1 MKDKI
6 DYAGAISLIGFSG
19 LLGINQALIKI
30 TNEGIDPIF
39 SAGIRS
45 LIAMLFLLVWMIV
58 SRKPIEIKAGTTLL
72 GILTGLIFA
81 LEFLLLYIALDLTT
95 VVRSSIIFYSMPVWL
110 SIISHFW
117 FRNDKLTKIKSLG
130 LILSVTG
137 VTWAILSNSYSTGYG
152 NIIGDLL
159 ALAASIL
166 WALIAIISKGTKFST
181 LSAEMQLLW
190 MLAISFPVL
199 TLLSLSSDSLLR
211 DFKDYH
217 AMILLFQSSIVVA
230 GGFVFWF
237 WLLSIY
243 PASGVASFAFLAPI
257 CGIFFGFIIL
267 KETINKSFL
276 FSALLVIVGI
286 FLVNY
291 NRKRT

>member
-1 MKDKI
+1 MKDRI

-58 SRKPIEIKAGTTLL
+58 SRKPIEIKAGTILL

-130 LILSVTG
+130 LIL
-137 VTWAILSNSYSTGYG
+137 
-152 NIIGDLL
+152 
-159 ALAASIL
+159 
-166 WALIAIISKGTKFST
+166 
-181 LSAEMQLLW
+181 
-190 MLAISFPVL
+190 
-199 TLLSLSSDSLLR
+199 
-211 DFKDYH
+211 
-217 AMILLFQSSIVVA
+217 
-230 GGFVFWF
+230 WF
-237 WLLSIY
+237 
-243 PASGVASFAFLAPI
+243 
-257 CGIFFGFIIL
+257 
-267 KETINKSFL
+267 
-276 FSALLVIVGI
+276 
-286 FLVNY
+286 
-291 NRKRT
+291 